1 MELKYTPKGISEIE
15 EITGKPIQD
24 VLADFSMKTI
34 GLFVQKGLGI
44 EEDLAYEEI
53 GKYLA
58 DGKDTFVLYTD
69 IMEKLQDAGFLPRQL
84 DLKKVKKDMNQVL
97 KKEI

>member
-34 GLFVQKGLGI
+34 GLFVQKGLGV

-84 DLKKVKKDMNQVL
+84 NLKKIKKDMGQAL
-97 KKEI
+97 EKKV